1 SLYTWRPG
9 VDSGKGQAV
18 PVALRD
24 VPGSLSMSISLKP
37 LGLAVTLAL
46 VAGCNQAA
54 PAADADA
61 TAGEAM
67 QEAPAAT
74 DAAAADGTAEVAA
87 PQLQAAM
94 RDLWH
99 GHIVHARDYAL
110 AVKAGND
117 ADAQAAADA
126 VVENAKQIAGAVA
139 GFYGDAAG
147 DGMLTLLAGHWG
159 AVKALNDARADGNEA
174 AASQAM
180 TDLSANA
187 GEIAKFLVGAS
198 PHLPE
203 DGERAML
210 LAHGERRWQQIN
222 RVLAGDT
229 EGEAAEWT
237 AMQAHMDMI
246 ADALAGAIA
255 KQFPDKA
262 N

>member
-1 SLYTWRPG
+1 GLSPCLPG
-9 VDSGKGQAV
+9 VDSGKGAAV

-24 VPGSLSMSISLKP
+24 VPGSLSLSISLKP

-54 PAADADA
+54 PAAEADA
-61 TAGEAM
+61 PAEAPM

-74 DAAAADGTAEVAA
+74 AAVPADAPAEVAA

-126 VVENAKQIAGAVA
+126 VVGNAKQIAGAVA

-147 DGMLTLLAGHWG
+147 EGMLTLLAGHWG

-180 TDLSANA
+180 TDLSTNA
-187 GEIAKFLVGAS
+187 GEIAKFLAGAN
-198 PHLPE
+198 PNLPE
-203 DGERAML
+203 DTVRALL
-210 LAHGERRWQQIN
+210 LAHGAHHSQQIDLI
-222 RVLAGDT
+222 LAGDT

-237 AMQAHMDMI
+237 AMQS
-246 ADALAGAIA
+246 
-255 KQFPDKA
+255 
-262 N
+262 